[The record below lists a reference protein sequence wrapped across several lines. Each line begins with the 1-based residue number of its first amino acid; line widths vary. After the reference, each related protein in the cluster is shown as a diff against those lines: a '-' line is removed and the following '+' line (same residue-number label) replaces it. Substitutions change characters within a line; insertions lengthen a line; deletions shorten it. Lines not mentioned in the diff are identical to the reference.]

1 LEALEVILAALII
14 LAGCS
19 GPRADPIELDGNL
32 LTAVN
37 RSEQDWTDVEIWIN
51 RQFRVTAPKIAPS
64 QAFRAPLDH
73 FVTGYGQ
80 RFNFSRMQVRDV
92 RLNARRPDGSPFEIR
107 KQFQGNALSDVL
119 KGVGGQR

>member
-1 LEALEVILAALII
+1 LGLLALIALAALF
-14 LAGCS
+14 ATGCS
-19 GPRADPIELDGNL
+19 EPPADPLQLDGNL

-37 RSEQDWTDVEIWIN
+37 QSEKDWTDVEIWIN
-51 RQFRVTAPKIAPS
+51 RQFRVTAPKIAAS

-80 RFNFSRMQVRDV
+80 KFNFGRMQIKDV
-92 RLNARRPDGSPFEIR
+92 RLMAKAPDGRPVEIHM
-107 KQFQGNALSDVL
+107 QMQGNALSDVL